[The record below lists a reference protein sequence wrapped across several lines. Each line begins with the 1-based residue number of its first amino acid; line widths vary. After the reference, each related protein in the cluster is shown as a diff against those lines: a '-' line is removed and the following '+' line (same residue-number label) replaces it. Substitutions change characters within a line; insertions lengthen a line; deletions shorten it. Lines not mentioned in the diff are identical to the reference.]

1 MKKVLSLLAVVFAV
15 GLSTAAMDAEA
26 AKRMGSG
33 KSIGMQRQAT
43 QDKAP
48 SAPTQSNA
56 AAPAAGAAGAAA
68 APSRSWMGPIAG
80 LAAGLGIAALASH
93 LGFGGELA
101 SMVMMGYWLRSTQT
115 RWSANADWSCA
126 QWNAV
131 RAD

>member
-48 SAPTQSNA
+48 ACRPTT
-56 AAPAAGAAGAAA
+56 AAA
-68 APSRSWMGPIAG
+68 AP
-80 LAAGLGIAALASH
+80 
-93 LGFGGELA
+93 
-101 SMVMMGYWLRSTQT
+101 
-115 RWSANADWSCA
+115 
-126 QWNAV
+126 
-131 RAD
+131 